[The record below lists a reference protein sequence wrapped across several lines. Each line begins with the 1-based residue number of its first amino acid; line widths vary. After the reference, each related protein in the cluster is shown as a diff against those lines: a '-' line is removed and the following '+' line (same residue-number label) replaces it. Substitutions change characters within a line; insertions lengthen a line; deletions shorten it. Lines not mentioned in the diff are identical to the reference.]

1 MTLERMAVGAYGER
15 LAAAHLVKQGMAI
28 LDRNWRCPA
37 GEIDIIARDGGTLVF
52 VEVKT
57 RRTESFGFPAEA
69 VVGRKVRRLR
79 QLAARWLM
87 LSGTHPS
94 EVRFDIVSIMPR
106 HRGAARIHHLRGAF

>member
-1 MTLERMAVGAYGER
+1 MTLETLAVGAYGER
-15 LAAAHLVKQGMAI
+15 LAAAHLVDQGMTI
-28 LDRNWRCPA
+28 LVRNWRCST

-57 RRTESFGFPAEA
+57 RRTDSFGFPAEA
-69 VVGRKVRRLR
+69 VVGRKVQRLR

-87 LSGTHPS
+87 VAGVRPR

-106 HRGAARIHHLRGAF
+106 RRGSARIHHLRGAF